1 MNIIVIISDTL
12 RRDHLG
18 CYGNDWI
25 RTPHLDGFAGK
36 AVSFDRC
43 YANSFPTIPARADL
57 FTGKYSYTH
66 MGWAPLP
73 PRETTLAQLLTGE
86 GYSTM
91 AVVDTPFLIK
101 EAYNY
106 DRGFSDFIYIRGQ
119 SFKKAE
125 GRDVR
130 PYRVYETD
138 YAAPATMFA
147 AERWLQR
154 HYKEKFFLYV
164 DTWDPHEPWDP
175 PNWYTE
181 LYCPDY
187 DGRDVPPCYGRYKER
202 GVSEEDLEV
211 AHACYCGEVTM
222 VDRWIGRLLDTVEA
236 LNLMD
241 DTAVIF
247 TTDHGFYFG
256 EHGYFG
262 KAVYDRPAGTYGKPM
277 ERNKFFRSP
286 LYEEIGR
293 IPLLIYV
300 PGFRSMRTDALVSLA
315 DLMPT
320 ILELAGLEIPSFVH
334 TRSMLP
340 ILGGEDKAGKI
351 LNVTSWPLYNP
362 GETTRAVDAIDRGV
376 QEPLTSTITT
386 REWTLIYASHGY
398 ASELYNLSEDPKQEK
413 NMIQDRPEIANE
425 LHSRFVSQL
434 EETGTEEHLLDPRRR
449 L

>member
-12 RRDHLG
+12 RCDHLG

-36 AVSFDRC
+36 AVTFDRC

-57 FTGKYSYTH
+57 FTGKYTYTF
-66 MGWAPLP
+66 MGWEPLP
-73 PRETTLAQLLTGE
+73 PKETTLAQLLTE
-86 GYSTM
+86 QGYSTM

-106 DRGFSDFIYIRGQ
+106 DRGFKDFIYIRGQ
-119 SFKKAE
+119 AHKIAE

-130 PYRVYETD
+130 PYRVHETD

-181 LYCPDY
+181 LYYPNY
-187 DGRDVPPCYGRYKER
+187 DGRYAPPCYGKYEER
-202 GVSEEDLEV
+202 DVSEEDLKV

-222 VDRWIGRLLDTVEA
+222 VDRWTGRLLDTVEA

-247 TTDHGFYFG
+247 TADHGFYFG

-262 KAVYDRPAGTYGKPM
+262 KAVHTRQHLGKTVD
-277 ERNKFFRSP
+277 EQSWFRSP
-286 LYEEIGR
+286 LYEEVSH

-300 PGFRSMRTDALVSLA
+300 PGLKSRRANALVSLA

-320 ILELAGLEIPSFVH
+320 VLDLTGLKIPSFIH
-334 TRSMLP
+334 AQSILP
-340 ILGGEDKAGKI
+340 ILKEEDNEGKDFA
-351 LNVTSWPLYNP
+351 VTSWPLYNP
-362 GETTRAVDAIDRGV
+362 GEATRAVDAMERGV
-376 QEPLTSTITT
+376 KEPLTSTITT

-398 ASELYNLSEDPKQEK
+398 ASELYNLQKDPKQMK
-413 NMIQDRPEIANE
+413 NVIQDNPKMAKE
-425 LHSRFVSQL
+425 LHGRFISQL
-434 EETGTEEHLLDPRRR
+434 EETGVDKRLLDPRRR
-449 L
+449 LK